1 MAPGLD
7 RGRLSDAGV
16 SKKDIRKASSACL
29 TCRKKKVRCSGTS
42 PCQYCVKRGL
52 DCIIRGQCPKRVF
65 LANRVEELESR
76 LSQYERVEKIL
87 STPSTFQNAPPQKDS
102 PPALTIS
109 ASASLPELSQL
120 SPQTDPGRGNTPP
133 KSPVL
138 PHPSPSFSAPS
149 VRNGLPHTSPA
160 TTIPVDASMSS
171 SRIFSSRVQDLL
183 SPSGQD
189 GADKASKSPAS
200 EHHKDTVFNESGMQ
214 ISSKNFPRLPSHQEA
229 QRLLEVAM
237 FFMGHTTHHIDA
249 RDFSD
254 RLWFFYANK
263 DDKSQ
268 LKTPWC
274 YEMMIVLAIGCQFDA
289 NPDNEENGGFSGVEL
304 FEYVHKNIPTLS
316 ELYGYGQLGVEIYAL
331 LSIYLQNFHRR
342 EEAYLYI
349 STALRIAITHK
360 YHQVAGTKHLMK
372 SDRVHLNRLWWTV
385 YMQERRLAA
394 ATGNPSGISDES
406 IDQELPTN
414 SPGFA
419 PAGPI
424 CINIKIARVTGR
436 ILSVL
441 YGTEPHTEDTFVPN
455 VQEIVRSLYE
465 ISQEIPSDSAKD
477 FQGMGR
483 DLCLR
488 TTGSL
493 HLMLYQATLLTL
505 RPIMLHVA
513 KLVLSGDGPSGP
525 SLDTSP
531 LGRLSRTCSEAARRL
546 LKVVCS
552 LRDRHIL
559 AIHGFFD
566 FDAVCSSSFIMI
578 LVAIID
584 SVVDEGQ
591 RFGPSPG
598 LQDALETMQYLA
610 DNGSK
615 HALQRMKDLKT
626 ICKNLSTKIQSL
638 KAMNTSPISVDALAQ
653 NITGG
658 TGTGSGSGSSD
669 IPNDRNFASTPAS
682 SKNLDL
688 RDQVGGLDQSVNSS
702 QQNSRP
708 DDTPNQEMGLEPD
721 LWDNFAHIWI
731 PPSDSRGE
739 NLYQDV
745 SMADVS
751 PDEYYK
757 AYFSMYNNADWS
769 LTGEEMGGFAELG
782 RHIQDV

>member
-1 MAPGLD
+1 
-7 RGRLSDAGV
+7 
-16 SKKDIRKASSACL
+16 
-29 TCRKKKVRCSGTS
+29 
-42 PCQYCVKRGL
+42 
-52 DCIIRGQCPKRVF
+52 
-65 LANRVEELESR
+65 
-76 LSQYERVEKIL
+76 
-87 STPSTFQNAPPQKDS
+87 
-102 PPALTIS
+102 
-109 ASASLPELSQL
+109 
-120 SPQTDPGRGNTPP
+120 
-133 KSPVL
+133 
-138 PHPSPSFSAPS
+138 
-149 VRNGLPHTSPA
+149 
-160 TTIPVDASMSS
+160 MS
-171 SRIFSSRVQDLL
+171 
-183 SPSGQD
+183 
-189 GADKASKSPAS
+189 
-200 EHHKDTVFNESGMQ
+200 
-214 ISSKNFPRLPSHQEA
+214 ISSKNFPRLPTHQEA

-237 FFMGHTTHHIDA
+237 FYIGHTQHHIDA

-254 RLWFFYANK
+254 RLWAFYANR
-263 DDKSQ
+263 DESTHF
-268 LKTPWC
+268 KTPWC
-274 YEMMIVLAIGCQFDA
+274 YEMMILLAIGSQFDA
-289 NPDNEENGGFSGVEL
+289 KPEGTSDFSGLEL
-304 FEYVHKNIPTLS
+304 FEYVHKHIPTLS
-316 ELYGYGQLGVEIYAL
+316 ELYGYGTLGVEIYAL
-331 LSIYLQNFHRR
+331 LSIYMQNFHRR

-349 STALRIAITHK
+349 STALRLSITHK
-360 YHQVAGTKHLMK
+360 YHQTSGTKHLMK
-372 SDRVHLNRLWWTV
+372 SERVHLNRLWWTV

-394 ATGNPSGISDES
+394 ATGNPSGIRDES
-406 IDQELPTN
+406 IDIELPTN

-419 PAGPI
+419 PAGPL

-441 YGTEPHTEDTFVPN
+441 YDPEPHTEDIFVPK

-465 ISQEIPSDSAKD
+465 ISQEIPSDTAKD

-513 KLVLSGDGPSGP
+513 KSVLSGEGPSGS
-525 SLDTSP
+525 SLNTSP

-552 LRDRHIL
+552 LRDRDIL

-578 LVAIID
+578 LVAILD
-584 SVVDEGQ
+584 SVCDEGQ

-610 DNGSK
+610 DHGSK
-615 HALQRMKDLKT
+615 HALQRIHDLKN
-626 ICKNLSTKIQSL
+626 ICKTMANKIQSL
-638 KAMNTSPISVDALAQ
+638 QGMNNDHASGDSMAAQ
-653 NITGG
+653 NLANGITV
-658 TGTGSGSGSSD
+658 
-669 IPNDRNFASTPAS
+669 PNERNMVSTPGLNKNVDSTLGSLDS
-682 SKNLDL
+682 S
-688 RDQVGGLDQSVNSS
+688 VAG
-702 QQNSRP
+702 QQQ
-708 DDTPNQEMGLEPD
+708 DTPNPDMQLEPD
-721 LWDNFAHIWI
+721 LWDNFATIWI
-731 PPSDSRGE
+731 PPTDNRGE